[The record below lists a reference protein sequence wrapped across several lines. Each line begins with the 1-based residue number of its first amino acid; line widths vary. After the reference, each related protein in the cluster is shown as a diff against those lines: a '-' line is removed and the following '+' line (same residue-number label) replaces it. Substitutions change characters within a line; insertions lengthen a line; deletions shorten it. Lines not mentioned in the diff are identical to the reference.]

1 MKTLRYLWQ
10 KHCWF
15 VVASR
20 EYAGGWNARFPT
32 QWFRAWVR
40 FMWFSWQDRHFY
52 LSALAACLLPS
63 CAGDI
68 AGLSRDERLTLYGTA
83 ATLAGKPEFA
93 VIAYELRKPV
103 TSAKQPKE
111 VRP

>member
-1 MKTLRYLWQ
+1 MRVLHSSFLIMVSS
-10 KHCWF
+10 F
-15 VVASR
+15 
-20 EYAGGWNARFPT
+20 
-32 QWFRAWVR
+32 
-40 FMWFSWQDRHFY
+40 
-52 LSALAACLLPS
+52 LAS

-83 ATLAGKPEFA
+83 ATLAGKPELA
-93 VIAYELRKPV
+93 AIAYGLRRPV

>member
-1 MKTLRYLWQ
+1 MKRIHSSFLILVSS
-10 KHCWF
+10 F
-15 VVASR
+15 
-20 EYAGGWNARFPT
+20 
-32 QWFRAWVR
+32 
-40 FMWFSWQDRHFY
+40 
-52 LSALAACLLPS
+52 LAS

-93 VIAYELRKPV
+93 VIAYGLRRPV